1 MKEKPVRVVIHSLI
15 WGAFL
20 LFLLLFMPFYDMG
33 LRHTPGL
40 FLGMYGL
47 LIAYYYF
54 NSNLL
59 VPRLLARGR
68 FWQFALITLLL
79 LVVYAYLTDQLDWM
93 QPRDWTGSA
102 GPRPASTSPPASEP
116 PLSSVPPRPGTL
128 LPGNPPPETLMP
140 PPGERRLPGNAL
152 FWEKI
157 LYHKIGFHFPLSA
170 TLTFLLVFM
179 ISTGTRVITS
189 WRESERKK
197 EQAEYEKSLAELSA
211 LKAQVNP
218 HFLFNTLNSI
228 YYLARKK
235 EDSTAEMVLKLSDLM
250 RFVLT
255 DTNLE
260 TIAVEKEMEV
270 IRQYI
275 DLQRLR
281 LTDKTVV
288 ILACD
293 PVPENVR
300 IAPLLLLPFVENAF
314 KFGVSSTS
322 NTLIS
327 ITLTYNTPDLKFVVV
342 NQKVPLHKREESTG
356 TGIRN
361 VMQRLELIY
370 PRDHVLN
377 LTETEQNFTVQ
388 LTLHLS

>member
-1 MKEKPVRVVIHSLI
+1 MKEKPVRIVIHSLI

-33 LRHTPGL
+33 MRHTPVL
-40 FLGMYGL
+40 FLGMYGF

-59 VPRLLARGR
+59 VPRLLTRGR
-68 FWQFALITLLL
+68 FWLFALISLLL

-93 QPRDWTGSA
+93 KPRDWTGSQ
-102 GPRPASTSPPASEP
+102 GPPLGSTPPLTSEP
-116 PLSSVPPRPGTL
+116 PLSSAPPPPGAPL
-128 LPGNPPPETLMP
+128 SGNPPPEKLMP
-140 PPGERRLPGNAL
+140 PGESMLPGHAP

-170 TLTFLLVFM
+170 TLTFLLVFI
-179 ISTGTRVITS
+179 ISTGTRVITY

-260 TIAVEKEMEV
+260 TIAVGKEMEV
-270 IRQYI
+270 IQQYI
-275 DLQRLR
+275 DLQKLR
-281 LTDKTVV
+281 LTDKTEVTFV
-288 ILACD
+288 CD

-327 ITLTYNTPDLKFVVV
+327 ITLTHNAPDLKFVVV
-342 NQKVPLHKREESTG
+342 NQKVHLHKIEESTG

-361 VMQRLELIY
+361 VRQRLELIY
-370 PRDHVLN
+370 PRDHVLD
-377 LTETEQNFTVQ
+377 LTETELDFTVQ
-388 LTLHLS
+388 LTLHLG

>member
-1 MKEKPVRVVIHSLI
+1 MKEKPVRIVIHSLI

-33 LRHTPGL
+33 LRNTPVL

-59 VPRLLARGR
+59 VPRLLARSQ

-93 QPRDWTGSA
+93 KPRDWIDRE
-102 GPRPASTSPPASEP
+102 GPPLASTPSPVSEP
-116 PLSSVPPRPGTL
+116 TLSSAPPRPGT
-128 LPGNPPPETLMP
+128 PPSGNPPPEKLLP
-140 PPGERRLPGNAL
+140 PPVESRLPGNAP
-152 FWEKI
+152 FWGKI
-157 LYHKIGFHFPLSA
+157 FYHKIGFHFPLSA
-170 TLTFLLVFM
+170 TLTFLLVFI
-179 ISTGTRVITS
+179 ISTGTRVITF

-235 EDSTAEMVLKLSDLM
+235 EESTAEMVIKLSDLM

-270 IRQYI
+270 IQQYI

-281 LTDKTVV
+281 LTDKTEVT
-288 ILACD
+288 LACD

-322 NTLIS
+322 TTLIS
-327 ITLTYNTPDLKFVVV
+327 ITLTYNAPDLKFVVV

-361 VMQRLELIY
+361 VRQRLELIY
-370 PRDHVLN
+370 PRDHALE
-377 LTETEQNFTVQ
+377 LTETEEDFTVQ